1 MAACVRLAMTLLLAV
16 GSRGADFVWW
26 FGIAHR
32 CRTATTLKVVS
43 IDSEWQ
49 HYSTKVVS
57 DLFFLYKKY
66 IKLNRRATVV
76 YAPSCLC
83 AHQAIAIAIASI

>member
-1 MAACVRLAMTLLLAV
+1 MAACVRLATHHGAAI
-16 GSRGADFVWW
+16 GPRGADFIWC

-32 CRTATTLKVVS
+32 TRTATTLKVVS

-57 DLFFLYKKY
+57 DLFFC
-66 IKLNRRATVV
+66 TG
-76 YAPSCLC
+76 S
-83 AHQAIAIAIASI
+83 ASN